1 MQTKQKEYH
10 ELLFALYWT
19 PKSKAD
25 HWPLPS
31 FVLAFLMGG
40 GCSGSSGDAVAAET
54 CSATAIAAA
63 AAAAATA
70 AAFPLKGLLE
80 LNSLHLAPKM
90 VIIFDMGI
98 LGFFLAIIGLGMR
111 WLEINMQNV
120 LAHLSQQSDFLSHYE
135 SEGVA
140 AASLRRMA
148 EIPWRRRVWYSTT
161 AQSDS

>member
-1 MQTKQKEYH
+1 
-10 ELLFALYWT
+10 
-19 PKSKAD
+19 
-25 HWPLPS
+25 
-31 FVLAFLMGG
+31 MGG
-40 GCSGSSGDAVAAET
+40 GCSGGSGDTVAAET

-98 LGFFLAIIGLGMR
+98 LGFFLAIIGLGVR

-120 LAHLSQQSDFLSHYE
+120 LAHLSQQFDFLSHYE
-135 SEGVA
+135 SEVLQQL
-140 AASLRRMA
+140 ASGG
-148 EIPWRRRVWYSTT
+148 
-161 AQSDS
+161 